1 MLHEIYIKEK
11 KAKKK
16 NHKHK
21 CWYKSKHLFRMRKI
35 LQQITVVIVV
45 LEIQI
50 IFWCLSKEFIR
61 NI

>member
-1 MLHEIYIKEK
+1 
-11 KAKKK
+11 
-16 NHKHK
+16 
-21 CWYKSKHLFRMRKI
+21 MRKI

>member
-50 IFWCLSKEFIR
+50 IF
-61 NI
+61 